1 MRSYAE
7 LRQAKS
13 RVPKGPANHQKQC
26 AAVRGLRGIT
36 LRFDQT
42 SVAGWPCFGV
52 SSIPDFLSMLDAD
65 DESVEGPRHL
75 SSGDN
80 LEGRAGDDMSD
91 SLPVPEYYSPTSVA
105 EPVAQHDD
113 ALFADDPVSLA
124 DDVAS
129 AAGSVASISGV
140 SANSART
147 PRNSSGQFRARD
159 QSVSKTGAPAPK
171 RRKGDDVLF
180 PGRRE
185 DRSKRDRR
193 LVAQLMHQGK
203 TAVAKLRVEA
213 ALEELQRTIWAGR
226 LA

>member
-1 MRSYAE
+1 MRSYAKPN
-7 LRQAKS
+7 RACP
-13 RVPKGPANHQKQC
+13 RGPQITKNNVRLCGVC
-26 AAVRGLRGIT
+26 AGII

-91 SLPVPEYYSPTSVA
+91 SLPAPEHYSPTSVA

-113 ALFADDPVSLA
+113 ALFADDPVNLA